1 MTTTTLER
9 GDSPYYRIKQDR
21 FWIEIHENDLRPI
34 GEAILDGLDTWAERA
49 IATSTEVFRTTVSI
63 TPRGKVRI
71 SKRRDGYRDRYLMIE
86 PRDAVDLA
94 EELLNE

>member
-1 MTTTTLER
+1 MTTTTLEA
-9 GDSPYYRIKQDR
+9 DNPPFFNIKQGQ
-21 FWIEIHENDLRPI
+21 FWISIHANDRRPI